1 VYTIIIKR
9 KVLGLILFAVLLFC
23 FLVWNCGGKTAPE
36 KNKGTLGVPVTSLAK
51 DDDINLNQLK
61 KVNLKKEEQ
70 TSNQAAFFVDYRLDR
85 ERTRGQQVELLR
97 EIVSNSAVTAESR
110 QRAQEQ
116 LLNITRQMGQE
127 AELENLIRAKG
138 FPDAVVCLGEK
149 GITVVVQ
156 KANLTWEETVNLTDI
171 ITRSTGFSE
180 QNIILIPKV

>member
-1 VYTIIIKR
+1 MYTIIIKK
-9 KVLGLILFAVLLFC
+9 KVLGLILFALLFFC
-23 FLVWNCGGKTAPE
+23 FLIWNCGVKTAPE
-36 KNKGTLGVPVTSLAK
+36 KNKGTLGVPVTSLVK
-51 DDDINLNQLK
+51 DDDINQFK
-61 KVNLKKEEQ
+61 KANLKKEEQ
-70 TSNQAAFFVDYRLDR
+70 IDNQAAFFVDYRLDR

-138 FPDAVVCLGEK
+138 FPDAIACLGEK
-149 GITVVVQ
+149 GMTVVVQ
-156 KANLTWEETVNLTDI
+156 KANLTFEETADLTGI

>member
-1 VYTIIIKR
+1 MYTLIIKK
-9 KVLGLILFAVLLFC
+9 KVLGLILFAILFFC
-23 FLVWNCGGKTAPE
+23 FLIWNCGVKTVPE

-51 DDDINLNQLK
+51 DNDNNPSQFK
-61 KVNLKKEEQ
+61 KASLKKEEQ
-70 TSNQAAFFVDYRLDR
+70 INDQAAFFVDYRLDR

-97 EIVSNSAVTAESR
+97 EIVSNSGVTAESR

-149 GITVVVQ
+149 GMTVVVQ
-156 KANLTWEETVNLTDI
+156 KANLTFEETANLTDI